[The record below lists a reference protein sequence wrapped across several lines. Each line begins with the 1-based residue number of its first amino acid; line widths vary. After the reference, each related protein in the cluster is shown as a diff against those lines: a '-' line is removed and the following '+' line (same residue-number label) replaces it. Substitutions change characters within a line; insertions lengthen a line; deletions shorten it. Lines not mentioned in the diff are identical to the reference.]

1 MAKKRSVTPVEDAA
15 TDDLKPGEIDATGR
29 PWPKLSLPA
38 LPSELTGAITIA
50 MCNQKGG
57 VGKTTTTINL
67 GAALAETGR
76 KVLLVDFDPQ
86 GSLSVG
92 MGINQRSIDKTVYN
106 LLLDRTTDF
115 AEVVHHTPIANLDV
129 LPANIDLSMA
139 EVQLVSELARE
150 QALKKALSPI
160 RAEYDFILIDC
171 LPSLGLL
178 AINALTAADGVIIPL
193 ECEYFALRGM
203 AMLTLTISRVRESLN
218 PGLQLTG
225 ILPTMF
231 DGRVIHSREVLARV
245 LEEFGDEVFHTV
257 IRRTVKFPET
267 TVAGEPITTYA
278 SSSSGAHAYRTLAL
292 EVLNRCA

>member
-1 MAKKRSVTPVEDAA
+1 M
-15 TDDLKPGEIDATGR
+15 
-29 PWPKLSLPA
+29 
-38 LPSELTGAITIA
+38 
-50 MCNQKGG
+50 
-57 VGKTTTTINL
+57 
-67 GAALAETGR
+67 
-76 KVLLVDFDPQ
+76 
-86 GSLSVG
+86 
-92 MGINQRSIDKTVYN
+92 
-106 LLLDRTTDF
+106 
-115 AEVVHHTPIANLDV
+115 
-129 LPANIDLSMA
+129 
-139 EVQLVSELARE
+139 ARE
-150 QALKKALSPI
+150 QALMKALAPI
-160 RAEYDFILIDC
+160 RSSYDFILIDC

-218 PGLQLTG
+218 PGLTLVG

-231 DGRVIHSREVLARV
+231 DGRFVHSREVLARV

-292 EVLNRCA
+292 EVLARCA

>member
-1 MAKKRSVTPVEDAA
+1 MAKKRNTTPVEDAA

-29 PWPKLSLPA
+29 PWPELTLPA
-38 LPSELTGAITIA
+38 FVKDPAGATIIA

-67 GAALAETGR
+67 GAAIAETGR

-106 LLLDRTTDF
+106 LLLDRTTSFD
-115 AEVVHHTPIANLDV
+115 EVVHHTPIENLDV

-150 QALKKALSPI
+150 QALKKALAPL
-160 RAEYDFILIDC
+160 RPDYDFILIDC

-178 AINALTAADGVIIPL
+178 AINALTAADGVVIPL

-203 AMLTLTISRVRESLN
+203 AMLTLTITRVRESLN

-278 SSSSGAHAYRTLAL
+278 TSSSGAHAYRTLAL